1 LAAETAISAQDKT
14 FVQQAAIGGLAEV
27 QEGPLATV
35 RAASAAVKEFGQQM
49 IDQHTPNNQALA
61 TLATAK
67 GVSFSATMDEAHM
80 ADAAALKNAARHSLL
95 YRLYRWAGRRSQ
107 KNATDH
113 AGRNPKRQ
121 RH

>member
-49 IDQHTPNNQALA
+49 IDQHIPNNQALA

-67 GVSFSATMDEAHM
+67 GVCFSATMDEAHM
-80 ADAAALKNAARHSLL
+80 ADAAALKNAAGTAFDTAYIDGQVVGHKKMLQVMQ
-95 YRLYRWAGRRSQ
+95 AE
-107 KNATDH
+107 T
-113 AGRNPKRQ
+113 
-121 RH
+121 